1 MYREVVNRSKIEWER
16 ASCHGLETDLFFTPR
31 SELLAE
37 GLNYNHLRR
46 MCFDCPIQKECLQ
59 AATAF
64 EPYGFWGG
72 LSEDERRH
80 IYAGKLDTRVMG
92 WLRRDLKALNKGL
105 SELVQTVLSVERDF
119 TFNK

>member
-1 MYREVVNRSKIEWER
+1 MLRKVVNRNKVEWGR
-16 ASCHGLETDLFFTPR
+16 ASCRGLETDLFYTPR
-31 SELLAE
+31 TELLIE

-46 MCFDCPIQKECLQ
+46 MCFDCPIQLECLQ
-59 AATAF
+59 TATAF

-92 WLRRDLKALNKGL
+92 WLRRDLKLLNISL
-105 SELVQTVLSVERDF
+105 SRLVQIVLSVERDF